1 MPAPSFSCLNCIP
14 LSECASAALSA
25 LVLWT
30 LPFRPPWE
38 ILNLDYSTA
47 LNATAVREA
56 FLATA
61 DLLHPDRNVACLGW
75 ARSEF
80 IAARRAHDTLL
91 ALCVLSSEL
100 ADSPSRSR
108 FAAFEPSRVYIPS
121 SSSRTSSSKAPSKTQ
136 RRKAKKTKM
145 RKTNRQVYAT
155 MRMRAPSTPWASTV
169 GRVSL
174 VGAAIP
180 LLLALRRWMSSSFAS
195 AVEQIKKSASSWWGR
210 ARQVLG
216 AAIRAPLQLTNAI
229 SALFIQHRSMMLT
242 VLVSTAVV
250 RYALVLV

>member
-14 LSECASAALSA
+14 LSECARAALSA

-155 MRMRAPSTPWASTV
+155 MRAPSTPWASTV

-216 AAIRAPLQLTNAI
+216 AAIRAPMQLTNAI
-229 SALFIQHRSMMLT
+229 SAFFIQHRSMMLT